1 MTLSPNARRAIL
13 IYLVSLVAYAAASN
27 TRMQGHSPDG
37 DHYIWLAWSWLHGR
51 LDLGRTPPHGND
63 WAQVEH
69 LTLADGRELRGAT
82 LQGSRE
88 TFRTL
93 KGEILQVPA
102 AEVKHREIKYYVSFP
117 PFPGV
122 LMLPMVAV
130 AGLNSNDV
138 VFTVVLAGLAPALFF
153 LLLRRL
159 RERGDST
166 RSERDDLWLTAV
178 LGVGS
183 VYYYSSVI
191 GQVWYTAHVASVILV
206 VLYCLASLD
215 AKRPV
220 LAGLALV
227 CGFLSR
233 PEILFAAPLFL
244 WEAVRRHSRPVSPEG
259 GEEDEPN
266 DKMKLARARA
276 AEAAAEIERL
286 GGEREKLPALAELRA
301 GLRLQRLRLRL
312 AWHRLDRPALLRT
325 LIAFAVPVAL
335 LGFGAGAL
343 NYARFGRLTEFG
355 HTYLN
360 VRWTPRIQRFGLF
373 NYVFLGRNLACLLA
387 LVPRIVRGSP
397 WVQVSWHGLAIWV
410 TTPVILWV
418 LWPREKGRLHLPLWV
433 TTACVAVP
441 DLFYQ
446 NSGWVQ
452 FGYRFA
458 LDYIVFLLCLIAI
471 GGRRLGFWF
480 KLLVIVGVGVNLF
493 GALTFGRAPMFYFD
507 GLFPPG
513 ID

>member
-1 MTLSPNARRAIL
+1 MTLSTKLSHNARLAIA
-13 IYLVSLVAYAAASN
+13 IYFVSLVAYAAASN
-27 TRMQGHSPDG
+27 TRIRGHSPDG
-37 DHYIWLAWSWLHGR
+37 DHYIWQAWSWLQGR
-51 LDLGRTPPHGND
+51 LDLGRPPPHGND

-69 LTLADGRELRGAT
+69 LTLADGRQLRGAMV
-82 LQGSRE
+82 QGSRE

-93 KGEILQVPA
+93 KGEIVQVPA
-102 AEVKHREIKYYVSFP
+102 AQVTRRETQYYVSFP
-117 PFPGV
+117 PFPAV
-122 LMLPMVAV
+122 LMLPMVAI
-130 AGLNSNDV
+130 AGLNSNDA
-138 VFTVVLAGLAPALFF
+138 VFTVVLAGLGPALFF

-159 RERGDST
+159 RERGDSE
-166 RSERDDLWLTAV
+166 RSESDDLWLTAV

-183 VYYYSSVI
+183 VYYYSSVL
-191 GQVWYTAHVASVILV
+191 GQVWYTTHVVGVIMG

-215 AKRPV
+215 ARRPV

-233 PEILFAAPLFL
+233 PEILFAAPLFV
-244 WEAVRRHSRPVSPEG
+244 WEAVWRHSRSSQA
-259 GEEDEPN
+259 EDET
-266 DKMKLARARA
+266 ARALA
-276 AEAAAEIERL
+276 TEIERL
-286 GGEREKLPALAELRA
+286 ATERERLPALAELRA
-301 GLRLQRLRLRL
+301 WLRLQRLRLRL
-312 AWHRLDRPALLRT
+312 TWHRLDRPALVRT
-325 LIAFAVPVAL
+325 LVLFAVPVAL

-343 NYARFGRLTEFG
+343 NYARFGKLTEFG

-387 LVPRIVRGSP
+387 LVPRIVRGAP

-418 LWPREKGRLHLPLWV
+418 LWPRVKGRLHLPLWV
-433 TTACVAVP
+433 TTACVALP

-446 NSGWVQ
+446 NSGWVH

-458 LDYIVFLLCLIAI
+458 LDYLVFLLCLLAI
-471 GGRRLGFWF
+471 GGRRFGFWF

-493 GALTFGRAPMFYFD
+493 GAFTFGRAQMFYFD
-507 GLFPPG
+507 SLFPPG